1 MNFNYKFIEFFHF
14 FRLYK
19 ACLQVEHGAQAI
31 FGPSDPHLGAHV
43 QSICDALE
51 IPHLEARIDMDN
63 EYKPFSVNVYPPI
76 DMINQAFIDVM
87 FFFNWTKVAIIYEE
101 DQGEFFSSVQI
112 PQRKLYYPNKSINVH
127 ENPPESNDLNFPTQK
142 LNGKSFLLVE
152 FMHKRDEASS
162 TMGL

>member
-1 MNFNYKFIEFFHF
+1 M
-14 FRLYK
+14 
-19 ACLQVEHGAQAI
+19 EHGAQAI

-101 DQGEFFSSVQI
+101 DQGETS
-112 PQRKLYYPNKSINVH
+112 
-127 ENPPESNDLNFPTQK
+127 
-142 LNGKSFLLVE
+142 
-152 FMHKRDEASS
+152 
-162 TMGL
+162 

>member
-1 MNFNYKFIEFFHF
+1 
-14 FRLYK
+14 
-19 ACLQVEHGAQAI
+19 VEHGAQAI

-101 DQGEFFSSVQI
+101 DQGEADLI
-112 PQRKLYYPNKSINVH
+112 KS
-127 ENPPESNDLNFPTQK
+127 LNFPCSFWS
-142 LNGKSFLLVE
+142 KSKRPIHFEELL
-152 FMHKRDEASS
+152 
-162 TMGL
+162 TP

>member
-101 DQGEFFSSVQI
+101 DQGEFFSSIQI
-112 PQRKLYYPNKSINVH
+112 PQKKFYYPNKSINVH
-127 ENPPESNDLNFPTQK
+127 ENPPRIQ
-142 LNGKSFLLVE
+142 
-152 FMHKRDEASS
+152 
-162 TMGL
+162 